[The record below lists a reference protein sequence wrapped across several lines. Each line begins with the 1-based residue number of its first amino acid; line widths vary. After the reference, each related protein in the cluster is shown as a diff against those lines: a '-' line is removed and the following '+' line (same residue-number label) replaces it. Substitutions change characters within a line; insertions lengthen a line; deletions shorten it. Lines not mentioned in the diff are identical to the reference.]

1 VTKFGDRLRIAIEH
15 HQCISLT
22 QFAQNAGISPQNLSH
37 YLSGQRKPGLDS
49 LADMIKVLPG
59 TNVTWLITGDIK

>member
-1 VTKFGDRLRIAIEH
+1 MTKFGDRLRIAIEQ

-37 YLSGQRKPGLDS
+37 YLNGQRKPGLDS
-49 LADMIKVLPG
+49 LAEMIKVLPG
-59 TNVTWLITGDIK
+59 TNVCWLITGEFK